1 MRSVSLFLALV
12 VMIGGV
18 VSVPRVAQACSCA
31 VMGGESERERTRE
44 AAKRATAVFSGEVVN
59 IEPSGS
65 AFSSAAP
72 VRVVLDVSRV
82 WKGPAYET
90 LTVETARSGASCG
103 YDFDEGRRY
112 LVYADKSSLP
122 EGGDTESLQ
131 VGLCGATRPIP
142 ETGAATLLGESGAV
156 PDTENPNPPGS
167 QAGVL
172 PETGGAS
179 LAAIGLASLGIGAVF
194 LVRRWSS

>member
-1 MRSVSLFLALV
+1 ME
-12 VMIGGV
+12 
-18 VSVPRVAQACSCA
+18 
-31 VMGGESERERTRE
+31 GESEQERTRK
-44 AAKRATAVFSGEVVN
+44 AAERATVVFSGEVVN
-59 IEPSGS
+59 MESSGS

-72 VRVVLDVSRV
+72 VRVELDVSRV

-122 EGGDTESLQ
+122 ESGNSESLQ
-131 VGLCGATRPIP
+131 VGLCDATRPIP
-142 ETGAATLLGESGAV
+142 ETGASALLGESGTI